1 METRTK
7 PLRSQPTRD
16 RILAAAREIFAR
28 EGYERATIRGIAEAA
43 SINPSMVMRY
53 YGSKE
58 ALFAQVA
65 NLDFQGEYLASV
77 PREELGEALVRHV
90 LGRWEDPEV
99 GPAMAAMTRAAFT
112 NGPARDRMSELF
124 GRELGRL
131 FATLGIAARSPHTGP
146 LIATQLLG
154 LGICRYVL
162 KQPGVVALPRDMIV
176 VRVGRV
182 VQSHIEEAL
191 LGEASQEQLA
201 R

>member
-1 METRTK
+1 MEVKKK

-28 EGYERATIRGIAEAA
+28 EGYEGATIRGIAEAA

-65 NLDFQGEYLASV
+65 QLDFQGGYLAAV
-77 PREELGEALVRHV
+77 PRAELGEALVRHV

-99 GPAMAAMTRAAFT
+99 GPAMAAMTRASFT
-112 NGPARDRMSELF
+112 HGPAQERTAELF

-131 FATLGIAARSPHTGP
+131 FTALGIAERSPHTGP
-146 LIATQLLG
+146 LIATQMLG

-162 KQPGVVALPRDMIV
+162 KLPGAVGLPRDIIV
-176 VRVGRV
+176 ARVGRV
-182 VQSHIEEAL
+182 VQSYIDEAL
-191 LGEASQEQLA
+191 PTA
-201 R
+201 

>member
-1 METRTK
+1 MEARKK

-16 RILAAAREIFAR
+16 RILAAARDIFAR
-28 EGYERATIRGIAEAA
+28 EGYEGATIRGIAEAA

-65 NLDFQGEYLASV
+65 QLDFQAGYLVAV
-77 PREELGEALVRHV
+77 PRAQLGEALVRHV

-112 NGPARDRMSELF
+112 HGPAQERTADLF
-124 GRELGRL
+124 GRELGKL
-131 FATLGIAARSPHTGP
+131 FTHLGIAARSPQTGP

-162 KQPGVVALPRDMIV
+162 KLPGVVGVPRDMIV
-176 VRVGRV
+176 DRVGRV
-182 VQSHIEEAL
+182 VQSYID
-191 LGEASQEQLA
+191 EASQDGASPAEPA
-201 R
+201 